1 MFHLTSEDILFS
13 VDYHDKNCKLRQLD
27 LSTGEER
34 LHSAPTTPAALC
46 RLVEAA
52 RGEAGPRG
60 GRVVWVQEST
70 TGWARMKE
78 LFGDAVIFELSN
90 VLQMP
95 LPPKGRRRKTD
106 KIDTARIQ
114 RERVNGSLPLADQPS
129 PACRQLRR
137 LVGLHAN
144 VTGRRTGLRNWIN
157 RYLAHETWVDRD
169 GLWTQKGRARLKAL
183 VLPGSDRWVMDIK
196 REELEQTEDRLRRVE
211 GELMKVYKQCEP
223 AQRVDVIRG
232 IGPIGAVC
240 IVARIGDI
248 RRFADAE
255 ELIGYAGLAPGVHQ
269 SDGTMRSGRLARAG
283 VDQLLRFYLLEASM
297 WARDLPRYQPTYQRI
312 AVRRGKKI
320 ARIHVC
326 RMVLRSIYKM
336 LRDGVAFEP
345 AVAAE

>member
-1 MFHLTSEDILFS
+1 MFHLTNQDILFS
-13 VDYHDKNCKLRQLD
+13 VDYHDKNCKLRRLD

-46 RLVEAA
+46 RLVQAA
-52 RGEAGPRG
+52 HREAGRRD

-70 TGWARMKE
+70 TGWARMSE
-78 LFGDAVIFELSN
+78 LFGEAVIFELSN

-114 RERVNGSLPLADQPS
+114 RERVNGSLPLADQPA

-137 LVGLHAN
+137 LVGLRAN
-144 VTGRRTGLRNWIN
+144 LTGRRTGLRNWIN
-157 RYLAHETWVDRD
+157 RYLAHETWADRD
-169 GLWTQKGRARLKAL
+169 GLWTRKGRARLRAMNL
-183 VLPGSDRWVMDIK
+183 AGSDRWVMDVK
-196 REELEQTEDRLRRVE
+196 LEELEQTEDRLRRVE
-211 GELMKVYKQCEP
+211 SELMKVYQDSDG
-223 AQRVDVIRG
+223 ARRIDAIRG

-248 RRFADAE
+248 RRFAGAE

-283 VDQLLRFYLLEASM
+283 VDRLLRFYLLEASM
-297 WARDLPRYQPTYQRI
+297 WARDLPRYQATYQRI
-312 AVRRGKKI
+312 ARRRGKKI

-326 RMVLRSIYKM
+326 RMLLRSIYKM
-336 LRDGVAFEP
+336 LRDGVAFAP
-345 AVAAE
+345 TVTA